1 MAQKLSNKEVANRPD
16 KPESAITFIK
26 KILKQGDHGPDFK
39 TEDGLFCSDY
49 VTVTYKD
56 NSTKKYERQA
66 LNNLNEELVAEY
78 VARGPFT
85 KSIDITGKMFGKRQ
99 QETLRVAKFIKTGEF
114 GGQEGGG
121 KKVNLGI
128 VFENDFFAR
137 ITQALEGKKMLH
149 EKTKR
154 GIDTYSTAVTYILK
168 MTSEMKGS
176 APISAEDTGSR
187 NTKRP
192 IVAKFKKLYIAP
204 NSHTKHGALL
214 SDLDIHHKSGTSHL
228 SLKYGATL
236 TFMNAGV
243 SKVLNEKEMKA
254 GSIKNQEGKNILATF
269 GIDET
274 IFCDVFNK
282 YGKQNFK
289 SDSGSVDLNAEQKES
304 LTNLLKTGIG
314 SGYWMVHGQP
324 DQSVNF
330 YYMDTDKNKIAS
342 KAPNTV
348 QINYGGSRG
357 NGKRVDIEFETD
369 YFQFKVNIRNKQRG
383 LYPSHIMLDY
393 TTKDAI
399 GKTNITNSSD
409 PTRF

>member
-1 MAQKLSNKEVANRPD
+1 MAQKLSNKEVANRPE
-16 KPESAITFIK
+16 KPESAATFIN
-26 KILKQGDHGPDFK
+26 KILKQGGRGADFK

-56 NSTKKYERQA
+56 KSKKKYERQT
-66 LNNLNEELVAEY
+66 LKNLNEALVAEY
-78 VARGPFT
+78 IARGPFT
-85 KSIDITGKMFGKRQ
+85 KSIDITGKMFGKKEQ
-99 QETLRVAKFIKTGEF
+99 QTLKVAKFIKTGEF
-114 GGQEGGG
+114 GGQEGG

-128 VFENDFFAR
+128 VFEQTFFPR
-137 ITQALEGKKMLH
+137 VLEALEGFPPMLNEKK
-149 EKTKR
+149 K
-154 GIDTYSTAVTYILK
+154 GINSYSMAVTYILQK
-168 MTSEMKGS
+168 TSEMKNS
-176 APISAEDTGSR
+176 APVSAEDTGSR

-192 IVAKFKKLYIAP
+192 IVAANKKLYIAP
-204 NSHTKHGALL
+204 NDHTKHGALL

-228 SLKYGATL
+228 SLKYGSTL

-243 SKVLNEKEMKA
+243 SKVLNEKEIKA
-254 GSIKNQEGKNILATF
+254 GKIVNKEGKNILETF

-274 IFCDVFNK
+274 IFCDVFRK
-282 YGKQNFK
+282 YGKQNFQ
-289 SDSGSVDLNAEQKES
+289 SDSGPFDLTAPQKES

-330 YYMDTDKNKIAS
+330 YYMNTAKNRIAS

-357 NGKRVDIEFETD
+357 NAKRVDIEFETD

-393 TTKDAI
+393 TTKEAI

-409 PTRF
+409 PDRF